1 MSKLAFKGTKDSWYP
16 NNIPELEA
24 FLEQLI
30 KPLPHINASR
40 AKGIRKN
47 LAYSLQYLEF
57 LAQCSNDLMLSS
69 VLENQNYKT
78 FIVTGC
84 SVVEAIFYYVL
95 VRDEKAATTEWESA
109 QKVQSNEFTKNNHR
123 YKIETEIFRKLPVPK
138 LTDMTFDAMCKKIES
153 KKLVELGDEINKK
166 IPNLRKLRNRVHLY
180 GIEDSLD
187 TDYLKLGKPH
197 FETMKSTLKELL
209 SSSLFPEQPPK
220 DFETLSFS
228 FLESAK
234 SK

>member
-1 MSKLAFKGTKDSWYP
+1 MSKLALKGTKDSWYP

-30 KPLPHINASR
+30 QPLPQINSSR

-57 LAQCSNDLMLSS
+57 LEQCNRDLRLSS
-69 VLENQNYKT
+69 VLESQNYKT
-78 FIVTGC
+78 FVITGC

-95 VRDEKAATTEWESA
+95 VKEQKAAMTDWESA
-109 QKVQSNEFTKNNHR
+109 QKVPSHEFSKGSHR
-123 YKIETEIFRKLPVPK
+123 YMMETEIFRKLSIPK
-138 LTDMTFDAMCKKIES
+138 LAEMTFDAMCKKVES
-153 KKLVELGDEINKK
+153 KKLVELGEDVNKK
-166 IPNLRKLRNRVHLY
+166 IPYLRKLRNRVHLY

-187 TDYLKLGKPH
+187 TDYLKLGKSH

-209 SSSLFPEQPPK
+209 SCSLFPQQPPA
-220 DFETLSFS
+220 DFETLSFA
-228 FLESAK
+228 FLESEK
-234 SK
+234 TK